1 MEITI
6 KTTNEDFA
14 KDILETLKGICDTKC
29 ENEGYGYTLRWEEKD
44 DEEKSCK
51 KKVKEYIFEKD
62 FDYGNGIEDF
72 DDDDEED
79 VDDVEEIQDEP
90 EKRFGAGFEIDEPRA
105 CDYEYRG
112 DFLYAH
118 ELFDKFVEAGEA
130 CVEAGLERKG
140 CGPITKINAIKKEVG
155 DIPPIGVEL
164 MGETQWECK

>member
-14 KDILETLKGICDTKC
+14 KDILETLKGIGEAKR
-29 ENEGYGYTLRWEEKD
+29 ENEGYNYTIRWKENGEEK
-44 DEEKSCK
+44 ESRKTN
-51 KKVKEYIFEKD
+51 VKEYIFEKD
-62 FDYGNGIEDF
+62 FDYGNGIENF
-72 DDDDEED
+72 YDDEEED
-79 VDDVEEIQDEP
+79 EVEEIQDVP

-105 CDYEYRG
+105 CDYENRG

-140 CGPITKINAIKKEVG
+140 CGPITKVDAIKTNIG
-155 DIPPIGVEL
+155 DLPPIGIEL
-164 MGETQWECK
+164 MGETQWECE